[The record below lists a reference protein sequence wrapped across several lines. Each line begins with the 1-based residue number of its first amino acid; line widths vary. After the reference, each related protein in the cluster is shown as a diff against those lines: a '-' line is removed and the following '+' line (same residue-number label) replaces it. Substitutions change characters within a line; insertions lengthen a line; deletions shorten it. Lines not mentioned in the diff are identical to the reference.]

1 MSVSFSKLLLDLR
14 KKSKREKEQARRDVN
29 SQWLFTWLFTLMLIG
44 YSQMSL
50 SNDWTLLSLFSPS
63 GTVTSLSQWWGLRV
77 CTGFVSPLFGY
88 KRFSRGRAKSVI
100 PQRLRR
106 NARQKMEIA
115 LSPTGFRATPCC
127 ASCTNR
133 TGQPPCRVSC
143 KNCDRSPMPSP

>member
-1 MSVSFSKLLLDLR
+1 M
-14 KKSKREKEQARRDVN
+14 N

-50 SNDWTLLSLFSPS
+50 SNDWTLLFLFSLS

-77 CTGFVSPLFGY
+77 CAGLVCPQFGY
-88 KRFSRGRAKSVI
+88 KLFSRGRAKSTN

-127 ASCTNR
+127 ASCANR
-133 TGQPPCRVSC
+133 TGQTPAAYHAKIAIAALCPHPDMLKSHTGV
-143 KNCDRSPMPSP
+143 KKDITNFPDTVLVA